1 MMKNLYYTF
10 PIVLSSIVFSGCA
23 STDIEKRLEKN
34 FVYQC
39 SLQLFDKLD
48 KKVTGADAEKIC
60 EAAHR
65 AEMAEDDRKNSMA
78 PTPISTAV
86 STTPTSTPT
95 PAVKAETAAPA
106 KEATVSDSDEVKPEP
121 TPKK

>member
-65 AEMAEDDRKNSMA
+65 AEMAEDARKSTITSAVTVAPAPMA
-78 PTPISTAV
+78 
-86 STTPTSTPT
+86 T
-95 PAVKAETAAPA
+95 PAPAAKAETATPA